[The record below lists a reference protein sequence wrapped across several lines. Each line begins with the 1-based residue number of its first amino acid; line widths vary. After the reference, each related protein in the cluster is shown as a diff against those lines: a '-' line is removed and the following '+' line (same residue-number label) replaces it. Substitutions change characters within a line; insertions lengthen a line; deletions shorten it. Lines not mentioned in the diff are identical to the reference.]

1 MKTTHGLVMLLGSS
15 LLIPDHAGAQSY
27 PARPGLRAPPSS
39 LPGGFLRRGLRRL
52 QTAPF
57 PSSDQTQQK
66 NRAPAN
72 TGSFKHHFLAN
83 VKVAVANGN
92 MVVQSNGLPNHETGT
107 FPNADNPNYIL
118 PQTHQWTIPTNPVI
132 ANRPSD
138 TPMGPIGI
146 AINGV
151 PFYNYKNAQGYDAVT
166 GPNAEVFDSCC
177 GHPDNRGTYHYHKM
191 PTCIKSPFREQPGQH
206 SPIIGYAFDGFP
218 IYGLQDESGKAPAN
232 LDECNGHFGPTPE
245 FPKGIYHYHCTN
257 TFPYTFSKYRGV
269 VNLGNRGGGRGRKP
283 SIGHP
288 PRGLPGGDGSRPAR
302 VIPPRKPPR
311 R

>member
-52 QTAPF
+52 QTVPF
-57 PSSDQTQQK
+57 PSVEKTQQK

-132 ANRPSD
+132 A
-138 TPMGPIGI
+138 IGI
-146 AINGV
+146 SSVSTFCPGRR
-151 PFYNYKNAQGYDAVT
+151 K
-166 GPNAEVFDSCC
+166 S
-177 GHPDNRGTYHYHKM
+177 NRRNKLM
-191 PTCIKSPFREQPGQH
+191 IASE
-206 SPIIGYAFDGFP
+206 
-218 IYGLQDESGKAPAN
+218 
-232 LDECNGHFGPTPE
+232 
-245 FPKGIYHYHCTN
+245 
-257 TFPYTFSKYRGV
+257 
-269 VNLGNRGGGRGRKP
+269 
-283 SIGHP
+283 
-288 PRGLPGGDGSRPAR
+288 
-302 VIPPRKPPR
+302 
-311 R
+311 